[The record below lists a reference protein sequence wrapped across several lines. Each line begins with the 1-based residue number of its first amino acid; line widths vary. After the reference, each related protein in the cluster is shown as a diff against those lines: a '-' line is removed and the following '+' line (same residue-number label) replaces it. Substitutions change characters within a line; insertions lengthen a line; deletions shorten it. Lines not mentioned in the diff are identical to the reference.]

1 MIPKNA
7 KQRSEQLKGLRDQ
20 HQAGVEAAQA
30 LLKAQ
35 QATRRALRGAMQA
48 GPRTVPEL
56 ATATTL
62 PAREV
67 WWHVV
72 ALKKYGLVAEA
83 GLSDGYY
90 QYRWVE
96 EAKK

>member
-1 MIPKNA
+1 MSPANA

-35 QATRRALRGAMQA
+35 QATRRALRGALQA

-56 ATATTL
+56 SAATEL
-62 PAREV
+62 PAHEV
-67 WWHVV
+67 LWHVV
-72 ALKKYGLVAEA
+72 ALKKYGLVTEA

-90 QYRWVE
+90 QYRLVE
-96 EAKK
+96 EAKQ